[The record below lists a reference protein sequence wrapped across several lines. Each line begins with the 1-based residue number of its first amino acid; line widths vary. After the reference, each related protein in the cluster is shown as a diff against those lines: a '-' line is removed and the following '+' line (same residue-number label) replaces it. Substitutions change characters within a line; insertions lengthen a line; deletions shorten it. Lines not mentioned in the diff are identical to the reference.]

1 MKQQKKASSGQ
12 RPEVDR
18 RSGDRRPQSQ
28 GSKPPTDTPTEVR
41 EGQPGRGLGG
51 KRTGRY
57 IPDARTSSHRKN
69 QSLRRTR
76 ARNKRRAL

>member
-1 MKQQKKASSGQ
+1 MKRQKKVSSG
-12 RPEVDR
+12 RARDR
-18 RSGDRRPQSQ
+18 GSGDSRSQ
-28 GSKPPTDTPTEVR
+28 RSSKPPADAPTEAR
-41 EGQPGRGLGG
+41 EGQPGRGLDG

-57 IPDARTSSHRKN
+57 APGALTSSHRKN